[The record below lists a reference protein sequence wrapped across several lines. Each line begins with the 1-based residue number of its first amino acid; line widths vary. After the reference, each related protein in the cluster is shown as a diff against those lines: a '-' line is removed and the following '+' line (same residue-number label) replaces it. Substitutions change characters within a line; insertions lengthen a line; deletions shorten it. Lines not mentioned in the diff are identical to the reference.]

1 MTVAELRYLI
11 AIDEIHKETGI
22 GVKLTDI
29 ATKMGVS
36 KVSVYRAAERLE
48 KNGYAARDEKNKVII
63 TELGAKQLRDYM
75 VIIEYIRKALEIG
88 CGTPSEMAYQDAI
101 GVVCALG
108 EHSRSKI
115 AEYAEAKAEIQLL
128 KKPEA

>member
-1 MTVAELRYLI
+1 MI
-11 AIDEIHKETGI
+11 
-22 GVKLTDI
+22 KLTKI
-29 ATKMGVS
+29 YFVRHCEATGNLNRTFQGS
-36 KVSVYRAAERLE
+36 T
-48 KNGYAARDEKNKVII
+48 NTDI

-75 VIIEYIRKALEIG
+75 VIIEYIRKALEVG

-108 EHSRSKI
+108 EYSRSKI
-115 AEYAEAKAEIQLL
+115 AEYAEATAEIQLL